1 MMFLFS
7 NQDWQE
13 KVRQEIFD
21 VIGTHTQPTLADR
34 AKMPRTEATISEIQR
49 LADISEDNY

>member
-1 MMFLFS
+1 MFPLS

-21 VIGTHTQPTLADR
+21 VIGTDKQPTLMDR
-34 AKMPRTEATISEIQR
+34 ANMPHTEATILEIQR
-49 LADISEDNY
+49 LADIGE